1 MYRFLFSSKWLGYLL
16 VAVLFAI
23 ACLGLGLWQ
32 MARKAE
38 VDAAAHK
45 VANNYSAAPLN
56 YQQAKG
62 QFENLDLA
70 KEWTP
75 VSLTGVYDLDGQRI
89 VRNRPLNGQPG
100 YEVVI
105 PLKLSNGDAVV
116 IDRGWLPIGDK
127 DPGRPDSIP
136 APPSGTVTVLARLR
150 PGEVKLQRGA
160 PEGQLASIELKDY
173 AQQLNYPLLTGAYAA
188 MYQESPAAT
197 VTPAALS
204 VPAFDN
210 GTNFSYALQWF
221 AFGVLFL
228 VGYGYVVRQQ
238 VKMDRLEIDE
248 ETSAA
253 QQLGRSS
260 AFQTARKSAPKTSRK
275 RSAEDEEDA
284 ILDAQGFTGGLP
296 AHQETARD

>member
-45 VANNYSAAPLN
+45 VANNYSATPLD
-56 YQQAKG
+56 YGQAKN
-62 QFENLDLA
+62 QFQNLDLA
-70 KEWTP
+70 KEWSP
-75 VSLTGVYDLDGQRI
+75 VTLTGVYDVAGQRI

-150 PGEVKLQRGA
+150 PGEIKLQRGA
-160 PEGQLASIELKDY
+160 PEGQLASIELNDY
-173 AQQLNYPLLTGAYAA
+173 AQQLNYPLMTGAYAA
-188 MYQESPAAT
+188 MYQETPAAP
-197 VTPAALS
+197 VNPAALS

-238 VKMDRLEIDE
+238 VKMDRLEVDDQ
-248 ETSAA
+248 TTAA
-253 QQLGRSS
+253 EQLGRSS
-260 AFQTARKSAPKTSRK
+260 AFQARKTPVPTTRRK
-275 RSAEDEEDA
+275 PSAEDEEDA
-284 ILDAQGFTGGLP
+284 ILDAQGFTGGLAP
-296 AHQETARD
+296 HQEPSRD